1 MKPSLYRLALVL
13 GLITAIGPFAID
25 AYLPALPAIGESLG
39 AAPGAV
45 QMTLTAFFLS
55 LGFGQLVYGPAA
67 DMYGRKAPLYFG
79 LAMFVAFSVGCALA
93 TSVEVL
99 IVCRF
104 FQGLGACAGM
114 VVPRAIVRDLHT
126 GTDAARLMSMLMLV
140 VSISPILAPLTGGF
154 IVAGFGW
161 RGVFWFVF
169 IAALLAL
176 GLLHFGLKETREH
189 HARASSTV
197 KSAFA
202 AYWTLLQDRH
212 FMGLTMTGSFGVAS
226 FFSYLSNSSFIF
238 INHYH
243 FSPQMFGVFFGINAF
258 AFFAAAQ
265 GAAALIGRF
274 GMSNVIRAAALG
286 YCLCM
291 ITVTAIFLAGVDSVA
306 VLVGFLFTGFGFLGL
321 VIPTTAVMALE
332 EQGHVAGTA
341 SALLGTLQFGT
352 GSVVMSLVAPFGN
365 ATPVPMVLAIAVVS
379 IISTL
384 LAFITLHGAAP
395 LVGQE
400 EPN

>member
-1 MKPSLYRLALVL
+1 LKPSLYRLALVL

-265 GAAALIGRF
+265 GA
-274 GMSNVIRAAALG
+274 
-286 YCLCM
+286 
-291 ITVTAIFLAGVDSVA
+291 VTAIFLAGVDSVA

>member
-265 GAAALIGRF
+265 GA
-274 GMSNVIRAAALG
+274 
-286 YCLCM
+286 
-291 ITVTAIFLAGVDSVA
+291 VTAIFLAGVDSVA

>member
-1 MKPSLYRLALVL
+1 MKHGLLRLAVVL

-25 AYLPALPAIGESLG
+25 AYLPALPAIGSALS
-39 AAPGAV
+39 ASPGAV

-55 LGFGQLVYGPAA
+55 LGFGQLIYGPAA
-67 DMYGRKAPLYFG
+67 DMLGRKAPLYFG
-79 LAMFVAFSVGCALA
+79 LILFIGFSIGCALA
-93 TSVEVL
+93 TSVEML
-99 IVCRF
+99 IICRF

-126 GTDAARLMSMLMLV
+126 GSDATRLMSMLMLV
-140 VSISPILAPLTGGF
+140 VSVSPILAPLTGGF

-161 RGVFWFVF
+161 RGVFWFVL
-169 IAALLAL
+169 IAALLGL
-176 GLLHFGLKETREH
+176 GLLHFGLKETRETH
-189 HARASSTV
+189 ERASSTV
-197 KSAFA
+197 GSAFS
-202 AYWTLLQDRH
+202 AYLALLKDRH

-265 GAAALIGRF
+265 GAAALIGHF
-274 GMSNVIRAAALG
+274 GMSNVIRGAALG
-286 YCLCM
+286 YCGCM
-291 ITVTAIFLAGVDSVA
+291 LSVTAIFLAGVDNVA

-341 SALLGTLQFGT
+341 SALLGTLQFST
-352 GSVVMSLVAPFGN
+352 GSVVMALVAPFGN
-365 ATPVPMVLAIAVVS
+365 ATPIPMVSAIAVVS
-379 IISTL
+379 IISTV
-384 LAFITLHGAAP
+384 LALITLRGTTTV
-395 LVGQE
+395 LSD
-400 EPN
+400 